1 MVCRGFVKPLMQLY
15 EIIFQDED
23 GNLYTTTNDFDH
35 SNLCYI
41 SEEYIR
47 NFTEEDATKLREMLL
62 LHESQ

>member
-1 MVCRGFVKPLMQLY
+1 MQLY

-23 GNLYTTTNDFDH
+23 GKLYTTTNDFDH

-47 NFTEEDATKLREMLL
+47 IFTEEDAIKLREMLL